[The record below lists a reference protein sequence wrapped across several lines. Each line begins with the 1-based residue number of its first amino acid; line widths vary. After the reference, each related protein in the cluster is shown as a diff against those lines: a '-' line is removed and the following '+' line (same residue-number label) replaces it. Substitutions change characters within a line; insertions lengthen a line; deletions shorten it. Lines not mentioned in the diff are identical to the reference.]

1 MDTDMCKVL
10 LMAPVEEQV
19 GIYMCLVVDMALKMG
34 QVVVVV
40 VAVAALVEAQ
50 VLLVGIENGL

>member
-10 LMAPVEEQV
+10 VMAPVEAQV
-19 GIYMCLVVDMALKMG
+19 GIYMCLAVDMALKMG

-40 VAVAALVEAQ
+40 VALVE
-50 VLLVGIENGL
+50 VGIENGL

>member
-10 LMAPVEEQV
+10 VMAPVEEQV
-19 GIYMCLVVDMALKMG
+19 GIYMCLAVDMVLKMG

-40 VAVAALVEAQ
+40 VAFVEAQ
-50 VLLVGIENGL
+50 VVLVGIENGL

>member
-10 LMAPVEEQV
+10 VMAPVEAQV
-19 GIYMCLVVDMALKMG
+19 GIYMCLAVDMALKMG

-40 VAVAALVEAQ
+40 VVALVE
-50 VLLVGIENGL
+50 VGIENGL

>member
-10 LMAPVEEQV
+10 MMAPVEAQV
-19 GIYMCLVVDMALKMG
+19 GIYMFRVVDMALKMG

-40 VAVAALVEAQ
+40 VVPALVEAQ
-50 VLLVGIENGL
+50 VVLVGIENGL